1 MVLTGAEVFLEGFKG
16 GGSKKGSA
24 PAGGAPAA
32 APADGANGSNG
43 SNGVLTA
50 GTAGTAGA
58 VGGALLSGGS
68 AASMSM
74 SNVGSNNVEK
84 CPLTDETLYC
94 QISRTAGIAG
104 MVVYI
109 LIIIGLVIGV
119 LYAIYYLF
127 FRSGSGVRGAVS
139 KVARKGR

>member
-1 MVLTGAEVFLEGFKG
+1 MVLTGAELFFEGFKG
-16 GGSKKGSA
+16 GGKSKGGGGA

-32 APADGANGSNG
+32 PDGANGSNG
-43 SNGVLTA
+43 VL
-50 GTAGTAGA
+50 TAGTAGA

-109 LIIIGLVIGV
+109 LIIICLVIGV

-127 FRSGSGVRGAVS
+127 FRSGSASGVRGAVS

>member
-1 MVLTGAEVFLEGFKG
+1 MVLTGAELFFEGFKG
-16 GGSKKGSA
+16 GKGK
-24 PAGGAPAA
+24 GGGGTPAA
-32 APADGANGSNG
+32 AAAPEGANGSNG
-43 SNGVLTA
+43 VL
-50 GTAGTAGA
+50 TAGTAGA

-127 FRSGSGVRGAVS
+127 FRSSVSGAVS

>member
-1 MVLTGAEVFLEGFKG
+1 MTGAELFFEGFKG

-24 PAGGAPAA
+24 PAGGTPA

-43 SNGVLTA
+43 VL
-50 GTAGTAGA
+50 TAGTAGA

-127 FRSGSGVRGAVS
+127 FRSSGRGSVVS

>member
-1 MVLTGAEVFLEGFKG
+1 MVLTGAELFFEGFRG

-24 PAGGAPAA
+24 PA
-32 APADGANGSNG
+32 DGANGSNG
-43 SNGVLTA
+43 VL
-50 GTAGTAGA
+50 TAGTAGA

-127 FRSGSGVRGAVS
+127 FRSSGRGSVVS

>member
-1 MVLTGAEVFLEGFKG
+1 MVLTGAEVFLEGFRG

-24 PAGGAPAA
+24 PADGAAPA
-32 APADGANGSNG
+32 ADGANGSNG
-43 SNGVLTA
+43 VL
-50 GTAGTAGA
+50 TAGTAGA

-127 FRSGSGVRGAVS
+127 FRSSGRGSVVS

>member
-1 MVLTGAEVFLEGFKG
+1 MVLTGAELFFEGFKG

-24 PAGGAPAA
+24 PAGDG
-32 APADGANGSNG
+32 ADGANGSNG
-43 SNGVLTA
+43 VL
-50 GTAGTAGA
+50 TAGTAGA

-109 LIIIGLVIGV
+109 LIIICLVIGV

-127 FRSGSGVRGAVS
+127 FRSGSSSVVS

>member
-1 MVLTGAEVFLEGFKG
+1 MVLTGMELSGLFYEGFKG
-16 GGSKKGSA
+16 GKGKGNGEPDAPSSGS
-24 PAGGAPAA
+24 
-32 APADGANGSNG
+32 
-43 SNGVLTA
+43 GVLTGA
-50 GTAGTAGA
+50 TAGA

-74 SNVGSNNVEK
+74 SNTGSNNVEK

-104 MVVYI
+104 MLVYI
-109 LIIIGLVIGV
+109 FIIIILVIGI

-127 FRSGSGVRGAVS
+127 LRSSGTSASKITKRG
-139 KVARKGR
+139 R

>member
-32 APADGANGSNG
+32 APADGANG

-127 FRSGSGVRGAVS
+127 FRSGSASGVVS

>member
-1 MVLTGAEVFLEGFKG
+1 MAEIHLLGIKFIEQNTQDGSNNGSGVLTGA
-16 GGSKKGSA
+16 
-24 PAGGAPAA
+24 
-32 APADGANGSNG
+32 
-43 SNGVLTA
+43 
-50 GTAGTAGA
+50 TAGA

-74 SNVGSNNVEK
+74 SNTGSSNVEK

-104 MVVYI
+104 MLVYI
-109 LIIIGLVIGV
+109 FIIIILVIGV

-127 FRSGSGVRGAVS
+127 FKSGGGGASGRKAS
-139 KVARKGR
+139 KR

>member
-1 MVLTGAEVFLEGFKG
+1 MVLTGAELFFEGFRG
-16 GGSKKGSA
+16 GGSKKGSV
-24 PAGGAPAA
+24 PADGA
-32 APADGANGSNG
+32 APVDGANGSNG
-43 SNGVLTA
+43 VL
-50 GTAGTAGA
+50 TAGTAGA

-127 FRSGSGVRGAVS
+127 FRSSGRGSVVS

>member
-1 MVLTGAEVFLEGFKG
+1 MVLTGAELFFEGFKG
-16 GGSKKGSA
+16 GKGK
-24 PAGGAPAA
+24 GGGGTPAA
-32 APADGANGSNG
+32 AAAPDGANGSNG
-43 SNGVLTA
+43 VL
-50 GTAGTAGA
+50 TAGTAGA

-127 FRSGSGVRGAVS
+127 FRSGSASGVRGAVS

>member
-1 MVLTGAEVFLEGFKG
+1 MVLTGAELFFEGFKG

-24 PAGGAPAA
+24 PAGDG
-32 APADGANGSNG
+32 ADGANGSNG
-43 SNGVLTA
+43 VL
-50 GTAGTAGA
+50 TAGTAGA

-109 LIIIGLVIGV
+109 LIIICLVIGV

-127 FRSGSGVRGAVS
+127 FRSGGSASGVVS

>member
-1 MVLTGAEVFLEGFKG
+1 MVLTGAELFFEGFKG
-16 GGSKKGSA
+16 GKGK
-24 PAGGAPAA
+24 GGGGTPAA
-32 APADGANGSNG
+32 AAAPEGANGSNG
-43 SNGVLTA
+43 VL
-50 GTAGTAGA
+50 TAGTAGA

-127 FRSGSGVRGAVS
+127 FRSGSSASGVVS

>member
-1 MVLTGAEVFLEGFKG
+1 
-16 GGSKKGSA
+16 
-24 PAGGAPAA
+24 
-32 APADGANGSNG
+32 
-43 SNGVLTA
+43 
-50 GTAGTAGA
+50 
-58 VGGALLSGGS
+58 
-68 AASMSM
+68 M

-94 QISRTAGIAG
+94 QVSRTAGIAG

-127 FRSGSGVRGAVS
+127 FRSGGGSSSGGASGVIS

>member
-1 MVLTGAEVFLEGFKG
+1 MVLTGAELFFEGFKG

-24 PAGGAPAA
+24 PAGSAPVAPAA
-32 APADGANGSNG
+32 DGTDGANGSNG
-43 SNGVLTA
+43 VL
-50 GTAGTAGA
+50 TAGTAGA

-127 FRSGSGVRGAVS
+127 FRSSSRGSVVS

>member
-1 MVLTGAEVFLEGFKG
+1 MVLTGAELFFEGFKG
-16 GGSKKGSA
+16 GKGK
-24 PAGGAPAA
+24 GGGGTPAA
-32 APADGANGSNG
+32 AAAPEGANGSNG
-43 SNGVLTA
+43 VL
-50 GTAGTAGA
+50 TAGTAGA

-127 FRSGSGVRGAVS
+127 FRSSGRGSVVS

>member
-1 MVLTGAEVFLEGFKG
+1 MVLTGAELFFEGFKG
-16 GGSKKGSA
+16 GKGK
-24 PAGGAPAA
+24 GGGGTPAA
-32 APADGANGSNG
+32 AAAPEGANGSNG
-43 SNGVLTA
+43 VL
-50 GTAGTAGA
+50 TAGTAGA

-109 LIIIGLVIGV
+109 LIIICLVIGV

-127 FRSGSGVRGAVS
+127 FRSSSRGSVVS

>member
-1 MVLTGAEVFLEGFKG
+1 MVLTGAELFFEGFKG
-16 GGSKKGSA
+16 GSSKKG
-24 PAGGAPAA
+24 GAT
-32 APADGANGSNG
+32 DGANGAN
-43 SNGVLTA
+43 SNGVL
-50 GTAGTAGA
+50 TAGTAGA

-94 QISRTAGIAG
+94 QVSRTAGIAG

-127 FRSGSGVRGAVS
+127 FRSGGVVS

>member
-1 MVLTGAEVFLEGFKG
+1 MVLTGVNIGELFLEGFKG
-16 GGSKKGSA
+16 GGKGGKG
-24 PAGGAPAA
+24 GGANKAGDA
-32 APADGANGSNG
+32 DGGADGAG
-43 SNGVLTA
+43 GVL
-50 GTAGTAGA
+50 TAGTAGA

-74 SNVGSNNVEK
+74 SNVGSSNVEK
-84 CPLTDETLYC
+84 CPLTDDTLYC

-109 LIIIGLVIGV
+109 LIIIGLVLGV

-127 FRSGSGVRGAVS
+127 FRSGGGSGTVS

>member
-1 MVLTGAEVFLEGFKG
+1 MVLTGVNIGELFLEGFKG
-16 GGSKKGSA
+16 GGKGKGGGA
-24 PAGGAPAA
+24 ADGTGAADGAGGAGGAA
-32 APADGANGSNG
+32 N
-43 SNGVLTA
+43 SNGVL
-50 GTAGTAGA
+50 TAGTAGA

-94 QISRTAGIAG
+94 QVSRTAGIAG

-127 FRSGSGVRGAVS
+127 FRSGGSGVIS

>member
-1 MVLTGAEVFLEGFKG
+1 MVLTGAELFFEGFKG
-16 GGSKKGSA
+16 GKGK
-24 PAGGAPAA
+24 GGGGTPAA
-32 APADGANGSNG
+32 AAAPEGANGSNG
-43 SNGVLTA
+43 VL
-50 GTAGTAGA
+50 TAGTAGA

-127 FRSGSGVRGAVS
+127 FRSGGRGSVVS

>member
-1 MVLTGAEVFLEGFKG
+1 MVLTGAELFFEGFKG

-32 APADGANGSNG
+32 APADGANG

-109 LIIIGLVIGV
+109 LIIICLVIGV

-127 FRSGSGVRGAVS
+127 FRSGGSASGVVS

>member
-1 MVLTGAEVFLEGFKG
+1 MVLTGVELSSLFYEGFKG
-16 GGSKKGSA
+16 GGNGKG
-24 PAGGAPAA
+24 GG
-32 APADGANGSNG
+32 DGGGDGSGGTPG
-43 SNGVLTA
+43 SGSGVLTGA
-50 GTAGTAGA
+50 TAGA

-74 SNVGSNNVEK
+74 SNTGSNNVEK

-104 MVVYI
+104 MLVYI
-109 LIIIGLVIGV
+109 FIIIILVIGV

-127 FRSGSGVRGAVS
+127 LRSGGTSVS
-139 KVARKGR
+139 KVTKRGR

>member
-1 MVLTGAEVFLEGFKG
+1 MVLTRAELFFEGFAGGGRGATKPINSSGDGNGVLTGA
-16 GGSKKGSA
+16 
-24 PAGGAPAA
+24 
-32 APADGANGSNG
+32 
-43 SNGVLTA
+43 
-50 GTAGTAGA
+50 TAGA

-74 SNVGSNNVEK
+74 SNTGSDNVEK

-104 MVVYI
+104 MLVYI
-109 LIIIGLVIGV
+109 FIIIILVIGV

-127 FRSGSGVRGAVS
+127 FRSGGSNVIKASRRG
-139 KVARKGR
+139 R